1 MSIEEILM
9 SAEEHGKRFDV
20 FREVQRIKGS
30 NPGIPLERIYE
41 EAYQI
46 VMKV

>member
-1 MSIEEILM
+1 MSIEEVLL

-20 FREVQRIKGS
+20 FKEANRIKGS
-30 NPGIPLERIYE
+30 NPGLPLEEVYE
-41 EAYQI
+41 KAYQI